1 MKQKRNILSGISR
14 SVAAAVLTVVVLFSL
29 IPAGLR
35 ADERFVIDPTGK
47 HEGLAAFLYDNKT
60 GLPTSEANAIATT
73 SDGFIW
79 IGSYGGLIRY
89 DGSTFE
95 RFSSKTGIASVVS
108 LFVDSNDNLWI
119 GTNDNGAAVIDR
131 F

>member
-89 DGSTFE
+89 DGQQ
-95 RFSSKTGIASVVS
+95 
-108 LFVDSNDNLWI
+108 
-119 GTNDNGAAVIDR
+119 
-131 F
+131 